1 MSPGLDGKPFDYR
14 ATKDGRV
21 RISHHGRVVT
31 TLAGE
36 HARRFVARAERADA
50 LGRQHLM
57 ARATGH
63 YKHGN
68 ER

>member
-1 MSPGLDGKPFDYR
+1 MSGLDDEPFAFR
-14 ATKDGRV
+14 ATKEGRV
-21 RISHHGRVVT
+21 RIAHRGRVVT

-36 HARRFVARAERADA
+36 SARRFLARAERADA

>member
-1 MSPGLDGKPFDYR
+1 MTGPEGFAFT

-21 RISHHGRVVT
+21 RIAHHGRVVT
-31 TLAGE
+31 TLGGE
-36 HARRFVARAERADA
+36 AARRFLARAERADA
-50 LGRQHLM
+50 DRLQHLL